1 MPSGKL
7 QLYNKYQLN
16 QAKDIISISSDS
28 LKLAIVSAGS
38 NAADLSLEY
47 FNQITNEI
55 SAANGYTAGGEVI
68 GNITITEAAGVT
80 TINGED
86 FNILAAGGSITGRYG
101 VLYSDT
107 SAGKCL
113 IGVVLLVEPAA
124 DLTALD
130 TQFFVVQWPA
140 TGIFT
145 LTPNNA

>member
-1 MPSGKL
+1 
-7 QLYNKYQLN
+7 
-16 QAKDIISISSDS
+16 
-28 LKLAIVSAGS
+28 
-38 NAADLSLEY
+38 
-47 FNQITNEI
+47 
-55 SAANGYTAGGEVI
+55 
-68 GNITITEAAGVT
+68 
-80 TINGED
+80 
-86 FNILAAGGSITGRYG
+86 